1 MIQDP
6 EIEYKS
12 RGYDVE
18 VRNLATGR
26 SAEII
31 LYARGE
37 RWIVKAEKFHG
48 VYSSLEHAVDEALKI
63 IGKVF
68 K

>member
-1 MIQDP
+1 MTQDP
-6 EIEYKS
+6 KIEYKS

-18 VRNLATGR
+18 VTNLATGR

-37 RWIVKAEKFHG
+37 KWIVKADRFHG
-48 VYSSLEHAVDEALKI
+48 SYSSLENAVKEALKI